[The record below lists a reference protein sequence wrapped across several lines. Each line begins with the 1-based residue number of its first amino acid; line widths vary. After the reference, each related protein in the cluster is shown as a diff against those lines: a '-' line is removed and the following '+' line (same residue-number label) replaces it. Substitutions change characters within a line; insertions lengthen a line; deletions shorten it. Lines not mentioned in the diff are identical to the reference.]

1 MDSCGKLRGFPWRR
15 GFVRV
20 SSLPAGAEWE
30 EEEAGEKINAEGDV
44 ERNNEVV
51 FGPNPNS

>member
-15 GFVRV
+15 GFVPV

-30 EEEAGEKINAEGDV
+30 EASEKINAEGDV

>member
-1 MDSCGKLRGFPWRR
+1 MDSCGKLRGFPWRS